1 MTRSERIYRRL
12 LRIYPRSFRAEY
24 EEEMTR
30 LFLDQLDD
38 AGRTG
43 RSIERSSV
51 WLHSLTDIASNA
63 AAEHLRRENSVAK
76 RVDPGSAALAVS
88 PERTGPM
95 RLGYALASLP
105 FIVILATPIIAP
117 GFFEPVSS
125 NPPEILGLPAG
136 IVILFLVATWAS
148 MAFLAI
154 RMARSGVGIALALL
168 VFTVPSI
175 VAIVALPSM
184 ILAMLS
190 SNV

>member
-51 WLHSLTDIASNA
+51 WLRSLTDIAANA

-88 PERTGPM
+88 PERTGP
-95 RLGYALASLP
+95 G
-105 FIVILATPIIAP
+105 
-117 GFFEPVSS
+117 
-125 NPPEILGLPAG
+125 
-136 IVILFLVATWAS
+136 VA
-148 MAFLAI
+148 
-154 RMARSGVGIALALL
+154 IALALL